1 MEVNEQK
8 PIPIDFITAH
18 TKAMNTVARR
28 KPFVELVAKWADRI
42 GNPQLGKWFQSEV
55 GGGQII
61 DAEHMPK
68 DFMPYYRQPEVAA
81 RLIEIVRAV
90 DVKISSGT
98 ERWTWAHVMRVMYD
112 EGIIFKITVNRFDSV
127 ITSMIPGKGKDNVRH
142 HGDYT
147 IMNKEEG
154 WPLWTKTSYQNPVE
168 AENRTVCDMIAMEFV
183 PVLKRKVTQD
193 Y

>member
-42 GNPQLGKWFQSEV
+42 GNPQLGKWFQNEV

-81 RLIEIVRAV
+81 RLIEIVR
-90 DVKISSGT
+90 
-98 ERWTWAHVMRVMYD
+98 HVMRVMYD

-154 WPLWTKTSYQNPVE
+154 WPLWTKTSYLNPVE
-168 AENRTVCDMIAMEFV
+168 AENRTVCNMIAMEFV